1 MCNNS
6 DMSDKQKAYDTMT
19 DAICEAIAESDLSFK
34 ALGRETGV
42 ARQSLMRF
50 AAGEQTI
57 RLDSADTLA
66 EYFGIEITRRKAK

>member
-6 DMSDKQKAYDTMT
+6 DMPAKQKAYDTMT

-34 ALGRETGV
+34 QLGQQTGV

-66 EYFGIEITRRKAK
+66 EYFGIQITRRKAK